1 MNLRDH
7 PYSAPGAR
15 AAQDLLDGIDG
26 ARTVLVATIDGFS
39 LAVAQ
44 RQPLDADRLAALISS
59 IGALGA
65 AASRET
71 DIGTPRCLVVES
83 TQGRLVVRCVKAG
96 MHELVVGV
104 LTDTQA
110 LLGMVWAALAQCEK
124 ALLRA

>member
-1 MNLRDH
+1 MKTSDH
-7 PYSAPGAR
+7 PCAAPGAR
-15 AAQDLLDGIDG
+15 ASHELLDAIDG
-26 ARTVLVATIDGFS
+26 ARTVLVATVDGFP

-44 RQPLDADRLAALISS
+44 RQPLDADRLAAIVSS

-71 DIGTPRCLVVES
+71 GIGTPRCLVVES

-96 MHELVVGV
+96 AHDLVVAV

-110 LLGMVWAALAQCEK
+110 LLGRVWTALVHIEQTLAVP
-124 ALLRA
+124 